1 MLFRSFQKPY
11 ARECGLS
18 GIRFS
23 SEDLKLIAD
32 YIERGRREG
41 HIRPSGLFDEMSA
54 EGELSEVLD
63 LDLGDNLDGERAERY
78 FRDSLRLLK
87 ERSLREE
94 IAAYRSRFDAAT
106 DRAEKQ
112 EMLSRISELTKKLGS
127 LR

>member
-1 MLFRSFQKPY
+1 
-11 ARECGLS
+11 
-18 GIRFS
+18 
-23 SEDLKLIAD
+23 
-32 YIERGRREG
+32 
-41 HIRPSGLFDEMSA
+41 MSA